1 MIINEQ
7 IERLTKYYR
16 IDRFTII
23 REYLQ
28 LLFLSYLYQQKEG
41 KDICFKGGTAIRLLF
56 NSPRFSEDLDFSTTL
71 EKKIIKKVVD
81 KIEKLINQEVETIK
95 IYHLYSGKKTE
106 KYRIKYQGREIKYPL
121 VIRLDFHRVKKIEK
135 KEVSSLITKFP
146 IVFFP
151 LICHLSKEIILKE
164 KLQALLTRA
173 KGRDF
178 FDVWFLMKK
187 GVKEEGDFNK
197 KIILQKIQSLS
208 EKKLKR
214 ELDKFL
220 PISHRAIISLLKNEL
235 LNLLK
240 DY

>member
-1 MIINEQ
+1 MITKEQ
-7 IERLTKYYR
+7 IERLAKFYQ

-41 KDICFKGGTAIRLLF
+41 EDICFKGGTAIRLLF
-56 NSPRFSEDLDFSTTL
+56 GSPRFSEDLDFSTIL
-71 EKKIIKKVVD
+71 DKKMIKNIVY
-81 KIEKLINQEVETIK
+81 KIEKLLNQEVESIK
-95 IYHLYSGKKTE
+95 IYHLYSGKDTE
-106 KYRIKYQGREIKYPL
+106 RYRIKYQGKEIKYPL
-121 VIRLDFHRVKKIEK
+121 VIRLDFHRVKKIEE

-151 LICHLSKEIILKE
+151 IICHLPKEVILKE
-164 KLQALLTRA
+164 KLQALSTRA

-178 FDVWFLMKK
+178 FDVWFLMKRGIK
-187 GVKEEGDFNK
+187 IDTGFK
-197 KIILQKIQSLS
+197 KKVVLQKIKNLS

-220 PISHRAIISLLKNEL
+220 PLSQRPIVALLKKEL
-235 LNLLK
+235 LKWLR
-240 DY
+240 